1 MKLQG
6 KVALITGGAQG
17 IGRAAVELFAEE
29 GATVVITDISKE
41 GEEVARDISQ
51 KGKRAFFIRA
61 DISKEKEVVALF
73 HKISKLCDTLHILYA
88 NAGVFLE
95 KEDGPIDRV
104 TLKTWEQIVSINL
117 TGTFLC
123 CKYGIPLLIKNPS
136 GSIITTSSSAG
147 VIGVPDCAAYTATK
161 GAIIS
166 LTRSMAIEYGKYGLR
181 VNCIVP
187 CAIETEMNKNSAN
200 DNPAFDEA
208 KFLAHTPLR
217 RYGSPKEVAQM
228 ALFLASDESGY
239 STGGIFPVDGAN
251 TIKNWSY

>member
-1 MKLQG
+1 MRLQG

-17 IGRAAVELFAEE
+17 IGRAAAELFAEE
-29 GATVVITDISKE
+29 DATVVIADISEE

-61 DISKEKEVVALF
+61 DISKEKEIIALF
-73 HKISKLCDTLHILYA
+73 NQIAKICNALHILYA
-88 NAGVFLE
+88 NAGIFLE

-104 TLKTWEQIVSINL
+104 SLTTWEKIVSINL

-123 CKYGIPLLIKNPS
+123 CKYGIPLLMKGLN

-147 VIGVPDCAAYTATK
+147 VIGVPGCAAYTATK

-166 LTRSMAIEYGKYGLR
+166 LTRSMAIEYGKYGVR

-187 CAIETEMNKNSAN
+187 CAIETSMNKNSAS

-239 STGGIFPVDGAN
+239 STGGIFTVDGAN